1 MLDKRHQGH
10 FGSVR
15 GDDYIYMGGEIN
27 GHIVV
32 VATWPTGQNYS
43 VGAAAALVNQVKA
56 RFADI
61 WFGSVSRPASQT

>member
-1 MLDKRHQGH
+1 
-10 FGSVR
+10 
-15 GDDYIYMGGEIN
+15 MGGEIN